1 MARKLFISLIFFLF
15 SLLSAEP
22 TESDS
27 QSSPSSTIY
36 DVLVSHGL
44 PIGIFPKGVFNFTL
58 DPASGNFQLNLLS
71 PAPCAAK
78 FETAVRYECDIK
90 GTIAYGQIANLSGL
104 AAQELFLW
112 LPVKSIRVDVPSSG
126 LIYFDVGVVF
136 KQFSLSFF
144 ETPKDCNVL
153 EKGDGGNSIVLFDYS
168 RRIVENQ
175 SGGFVRKHF
184 GDYARRA
191 VA

>member
-1 MARKLFISLIFFLF
+1 MARNIFTSLLFFSF
-15 SLLSAEP
+15 SLLCAKSTP
-22 TESDS
+22 SDS
-27 QSSPSSTIY
+27 QSSPSSSIY
-36 DVLVSHGL
+36 DVLESNGL
-44 PIGIFPKGVFNFTL
+44 PIGIFPKGVSNFTL
-58 DPASGNFQLNLLS
+58 DPTTGNFQLNLLS
-71 PAPCAAK
+71 PAPCDAK
-78 FETAVRYECDIK
+78 FETRVRYDCDIT

-153 EKGDGGNSIVLFDYS
+153 EKGDDGNSIVLFDNS
-168 RRIVENQ
+168 GRIVEAQ
-175 SGGFVRKHF
+175 SAKFARKR
-184 GDYARRA
+184 GDNVQRA

>member
-15 SLLSAEP
+15 SLSSAKP

-27 QSSPSSTIY
+27 QSSPSSSIY
-36 DVLVSHGL
+36 DVLESHGL
-44 PIGIFPKGVFNFTL
+44 PIGIFPKGVSNFTL

-71 PAPCAAK
+71 PVPCDTK
-78 FETAVRYECDIK
+78 FETTVRYECEIK

-153 EKGDGGNSIVLFDYS
+153 EKGDIGNSIVLFDHS
-168 RRIVENQ
+168 RRIVEV
-175 SGGFVRKHF
+175 GKF
-184 GDYARRA
+184 
-191 VA
+191 